1 MAATGHGATFV
12 FAGSLGTISGRVTR
26 LSVETPAAEVVDMT
40 GVLDSPTL
48 TVLVPTGSW
57 RGGSVSVDFVG
68 DATIGD
74 VQLYVRSV
82 GSLTF
87 RSPGHSVA
95 RQVILE
101 SASSQVAVGDVVRG
115 SLKFLMTD
123 YYP

>member
-1 MAATGHGATFV
+1 MAATGQGATFI

-26 LSVETPAAEVVDMT
+26 LSVETPTAEVVDMT
-40 GVLDSPTL
+40 GVLEAPSL

-68 DATIGD
+68 DAAIGD

-82 GSLTF
+82 GRLTF
-87 RSPGHSVA
+87 SSPGHNVA
-95 RQVILE
+95 RQVLLE
-101 SASSQVAVGDVVRG
+101 SASSQVSVGDVVRG

-123 YYP
+123 YFP